1 MMLTKLLAR
10 SVVFT
15 IALVTQ
21 LAAPSLH
28 AQDLERAADPDSTT
42 GRARVHFRNG
52 VDFYHE
58 GNFRAA
64 LIEFKRAYKA
74 SPHYKL
80 LYNLGQVSLELQEDG
95 SAIDYFT
102 HYLREGGGELSPERK
117 LEVQQDLLRLQ
128 ARLARATI
136 TTDQAGAEIYV
147 DEGFVGTSP
156 LSAPVRLSVGRH
168 HIRAKQHGVITADR
182 TVEVAA
188 GDSLVV
194 ALELATRTREVSKP
208 PAPSTTVLQEDGGL
222 SPAAWGGIA
231 TAVIGA
237 GALTLTVLTMLAQA
251 NYDSERNKQT
261 SESKL
266 DDLREDAKL
275 RALGADI
282 AWGLTI
288 GAAGVT
294 TVLLLTSRGSER
306 APPDDNTGVKIDLG
320 AGSLQ
325 LRGHF

>member
-1 MMLTKLLAR
+1 MMLRSLLMR
-10 SVVFT
+10 SVVC
-15 IALVTQ
+15 ALALALQ
-21 LAAPSLH
+21 LTAASVS
-28 AQDLERAADPDSTT
+28 AQDLEDATEPESATD
-42 GRARVHFRNG
+42 RARIHFHNG

-102 HYLREGGGELSPERK
+102 HYLREGGDELSPERK
-117 LEVQQDLLRLQ
+117 LEVQQNLVRLK
-128 ARLARATI
+128 ARLAHATI
-136 TTDQAGAEIYV
+136 TADQAGAEIYV
-147 DEGFVGTSP
+147 DDGLAGISP

-168 HIRAKQHGVITADR
+168 HITAKQRGVITAQR
-182 TVEVAA
+182 TLDVAA
-188 GDSLVV
+188 GDNLVV
-194 ALELATRTREVSKP
+194 ALELESQIRELSQP
-208 PAPSTTVLQEDGGL
+208 LAMSTAAEEGGGL

-237 GALTLTVLTMLAQA
+237 GAITLTVLTALAQA
-251 NYDSERNKQT
+251 NYDRERNRQT
-261 SESKL
+261 SETKL
-266 DDLREDAKL
+266 NDLRDGAKL

-288 GAAGVT
+288 GAAGIT
-294 TVLLLTSRGSER
+294 SVLLLTSGGSER
-306 APPDDNTGVKIDLG
+306 APTDDKRGVKINLG

-325 LRGHF
+325 LRGRF

>member
-1 MMLTKLLAR
+1 MMLRRLFAR
-10 SVVFT
+10 SLVFAL
-15 IALVTQ
+15 ALVTQ
-21 LAAPSLH
+21 LTAASLS
-28 AQDLERAADPDSTT
+28 AQNVESAADTDNTT
-42 GRARVHFRNG
+42 DRARIHFRNG

-102 HYLREGGGELSPERK
+102 HYLREGGDELSPERK
-117 LEVQQDLLRLQ
+117 LEVQRDLLRLK
-128 ARLARATI
+128 ARLAHATI
-136 TTDQAGAEIYV
+136 TTDEAGAEIYV
-147 DEGFVGTSP
+147 DDGLVGISP
-156 LSAPVRLSVGRH
+156 LSVPVRLGVGRH
-168 HIRAKQHGVITADR
+168 HIVAKLRGLTAAQR
-182 TVEVAA
+182 TLDVAA
-188 GDSLVV
+188 GDDLVV
-194 ALELATRTREVSKP
+194 ALELDTQSRELSQP
-208 PAPSTTVLQEDGGL
+208 PAMSAAPEEGGGM
-222 SPAAWGGIA
+222 SAAAWGGIA

-237 GALTLTVLTMLAQA
+237 GATTLTILTALAQA

-261 SESKL
+261 SEGKL
-266 DDLREDAKL
+266 SDLRDAAKL

-288 GAAGVT
+288 GAAGIT
-294 TVLLLTSRGSER
+294 TVLLLTSGGSER
-306 APPDDNTGVKIDLG
+306 APTANKRGVKVDLG

-325 LRGHF
+325 LRGRF

>member
-1 MMLTKLLAR
+1 MMLRLTR
-10 SVVFT
+10 SVVF
-15 IALVTQ
+15 ALALSTQ
-21 LAAPSLH
+21 LTASALH
-28 AQDLERAADPDSTT
+28 AQDLEDAADPDSAT

-102 HYLREGGGELSPERK
+102 HYLREGGDELSPERK

-128 ARLARATI
+128 ARLAHATI
-136 TTDQAGAEIYV
+136 TADQAGAEIYV
-147 DEGFVGTSP
+147 DDALVGTSP

-168 HIRAKQHGVITADR
+168 HIKAKQRGTITADR
-182 TVEVAA
+182 TLEVAA
-188 GDSLVV
+188 GDNLVI
-194 ALELATRTREVSKP
+194 ALELHHHTREVSKP
-208 PAPSTTVLQEDGGL
+208 AAPSVTPEESGGL
-222 SPAAWGGIA
+222 SPAAWAGIA
-231 TAVIGA
+231 TAVVGA
-237 GALTLTVLTMLAQA
+237 GAITLTVLTVVAQVD
-251 NYDSERNKQT
+251 YDNARNQQT
-261 SESKL
+261 SESEL
-266 DDLREDAKL
+266 NDLRDVTEL

-288 GAAGVT
+288 CAAGIT
-294 TVLLLTSRGSER
+294 TVLLLTSGGSER
-306 APPDDNTGVKIDLG
+306 APADDKRGMEIDLG

-325 LRGHF
+325 LRGRF